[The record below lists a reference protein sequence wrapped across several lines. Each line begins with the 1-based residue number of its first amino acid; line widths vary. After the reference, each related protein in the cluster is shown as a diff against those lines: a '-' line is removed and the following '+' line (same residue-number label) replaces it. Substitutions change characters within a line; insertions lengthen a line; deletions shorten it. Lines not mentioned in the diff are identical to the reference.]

1 MRITNDVTSRDRVG
15 GGGGLAKPQGA
26 PEPPVADLQ
35 RVNVGRY
42 LLKAGHAL
50 ETGVS

>member
-1 MRITNDVTSRDRVG
+1 MTSPPVIVLVVVVVWQNLKVRN
-15 GGGGLAKPQGA
+15 A

-42 LLKAGHAL
+42 LLKAGHAV